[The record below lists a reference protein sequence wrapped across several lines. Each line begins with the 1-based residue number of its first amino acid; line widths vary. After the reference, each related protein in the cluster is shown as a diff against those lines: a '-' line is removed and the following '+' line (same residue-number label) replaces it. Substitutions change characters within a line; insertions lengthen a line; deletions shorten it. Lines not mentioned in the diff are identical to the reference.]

1 MDGCAP
7 RKRFWKWIWEDV
19 IVACFVAAGL
29 DVLIKTEWPKLLKVL
44 SEMTGS
50 HLKEQVENDKRAEM
64 VREFRRMKDAGININ
79 NIIRRHALAMK
90 KSKPVP
96 EWKFV
101 QLLCKIPPPDPTDPS
116 AVRPPVVPGKRGVP
130 QNERQADL
138 KWLNNMSDKEFNQM
152 LYFLDH
158 DVVRQWGGRLGER
171 IERITSALRSRCGRA
186 GRAIA
191 TVMGAIADATLH
203 FLESIGRSPLRL
215 IATGIVLL
223 PIALFTAIIISPI
236 RRRVFPWFGIANG
249 VLLVTVAYWLL
260 VPTSSDKTL
269 WSAWLLLLAAAFFLW
284 KFAWVRN
291 TIFGFLVL
299 FTLIFFLGG
308 RTVAWSRGVKIYDTH
323 VQAAEQRTA
332 NQQAQQKI
340 AELQA
345 KAALQE
351 EELAHLRLKKISE
364 DSKTPPLGPA
374 QGQDKSDTQQSLEQP
389 GGIPQIATP
398 PASATPPPPLA
409 SYYPLSGDKGNVIPI
424 MNDCYYFSGE
434 VIKCEGVLVN
444 TDPNDNL
451 KHGIYLMDSQGIV
464 TTLDGRGEQFAVWT
478 FGGSLQF
485 SGGGDFTQVIPRMPS
500 SFVFSFSEKSG
511 RAKWVGITLYI
522 KTLPDSNNHPY
533 VFANIPVF
541 DHRP

>member
-1 MDGCAP
+1 MVGCAAP
-7 RKRFWKWIWEDV
+7 KKRFWKWIWEDV

-64 VREFRRMKDAGININ
+64 VREFRRMEDAGININ

-158 DVVRQWGGRLGER
+158 DVVRQWGGLLGER
-171 IERITSALRSRCGRA
+171 VERITSALRSRCGRA

-191 TVMGAIADATLH
+191 TAMGAIADATLH
-203 FLESIGRSPLRL
+203 FLESLGRSPLRL

-260 VPTSSDKTL
+260 VPTPSDKTL

-284 KFAWVRN
+284 RFAWARN
-291 TIFGFLVL
+291 TIFGLLVL

-308 RTVAWSRGVKIYDTH
+308 RTVAKVKWERGWAEKWSNH
-323 VQAAEQRTA
+323 VAATEPSS
-332 NQQAQQKI
+332 QKI
-340 AELQA
+340 ADLQSKVA
-345 KAALQE
+345 EQNY
-351 EELAHLRLKKISE
+351 ELASLRRAAE
-364 DSKTPPLGPA
+364 NSKPTPPTTG
-374 QGQDKSDTQQSLEQP
+374 DNTQQNIEQ
-389 GGIPQIATP
+389 
-398 PASATPPPPLA
+398 PLA
-409 SYYPLSGDKGNVIPI
+409 SPRPEETPDTANIAEPEPPPIPTHCGTVESPLSPI
-424 MNDCYYFSGE
+424 VQYGEFQLTIEHCIASGTQ
-434 VIKCEGVLVN
+434 I
-444 TDPNDNL
+444 
-451 KHGIYLMDSQGIV
+451 IV
-464 TTLDGRGEQFAVWT
+464 SGTVQYRGTEKRLLAFHRFRISDGASGAVYTVQSGT
-478 FGGSLQF
+478 FGNSKDFGMGYSWEWMDPGSTI
-485 SGGGDFTQVIPRMPS
+485 G
-500 SFVFSFSEKSG
+500 FSFTAGTVSTPPN
-511 RAKWVGITLYI
+511 GIHL
-522 KTLPDSNNHPY
+522 TLPNNQTTEGFTFNDLIER
-533 VFANIPVF
+533 V
-541 DHRP
+541 D